1 LLWRQNRS
9 ARPVKYAVTDAKENS
24 RWYSRSM
31 GVLGSLLLI
40 FLAVHI
46 SNFFVGTKVALY
58 AHGDAPHNL
67 YEEMR
72 EKFSNLWLVLFYLAG
87 VFSLF
92 WHLLHGFGSAFQTLG
107 INHKR
112 YTPIIR
118 SAGRL
123 YTYAICILFALMPL
137 AFHFKWIG

>member
-1 LLWRQNRS
+1 
-9 ARPVKYAVTDAKENS
+9 
-24 RWYSRSM
+24 
-31 GVLGSLLLI
+31 
-40 FLAVHI
+40 
-46 SNFFVGTKVALY
+46 
-58 AHGDAPHNL
+58 
-67 YEEMR
+67 MR